1 MNITRHERG
10 WRLQA
15 EQWLPAPPEEVWPFF
30 SDARNLETITPDS
43 LRFEVLTPTPI
54 EMSEGTLIDYRLKVR
69 GLPIRWRS
77 RIAVWDPPRRFV
89 DDQLKGPY
97 RRWHHEHTFE
107 ARDGGTLCRDVV
119 DYELYGGPLAPL
131 IHAVF
136 VRPDVRKIFAYRQ
149 HVLEERFGR
158 ADARAAQAAPNGERG

>member
-1 MNITRHERG
+1 MNITRYGRG
-10 WRLQA
+10 WRLRA
-15 EQWLPAPPEEVWPFF
+15 EQWLPATPQEVWPFF

-43 LRFEVLTPTPI
+43 LRFEVLTPTPV
-54 EMSEGTLIDYRLKVR
+54 EMGQGALIDYRLKVR
-69 GLPIRWRS
+69 GLPIRWRT
-77 RIAVWDPPRRFV
+77 RIEAWDPPHRFV

-131 IHAVF
+131 INALF
-136 VRPDVRKIFAYRQ
+136 VRPDVKKIFAFRQ
-149 HVLEERFGR
+149 RVLEQRFGS
-158 ADARAAQAAPNGERG
+158 ADERVSDGASREGGR